1 MPATFE
7 AKIVDI
13 TTLSLD
19 AIVNAANPLLLGGGG
34 VDGAIHRAAGPALR
48 TECESIPLDEQ
59 GERCPTGQARITRGY
74 LLPARHVVHTVGPI
88 WDDMTPGEADVL
100 LSSCYRTC
108 LQVAHAR
115 GIQTIAFPCISTG
128 VYGFPGPR
136 AAQIAV
142 NTARQTCQSLPGI
155 RSCLFACFSEADL
168 WAYQLHLRATAG
180 AS

>member
-48 TECESIPLDEQ
+48 SECESIPLDEQ

-100 LSSCYRTC
+100 LAACYRIS

-128 VYGFPGPR
+128 VYGYPVEQAAEVAVR
-136 AAQIAV
+136 AV
-142 NTARQTCQSLPGI
+142 RETLQTLPHEI
-155 RSCLFACFSEADL
+155 EVTFCCFSGRD
-168 WAYQLHLRATAG
+168 HATYAALLEKAEG
-180 AS
+180 PP